1 VADQRDRQVY
11 GEEIESAKTRRR
23 PGAVLIISVLVS
35 AKPTFAMP
43 MGEAHAWIVG
53 PSPDQHRP
61 AQQEWREQAARAQSG
76 ELLVQVAA
84 PAWREHV
91 ARVFEQQFG
100 PAAVGAALQLAVDL
114 HQELGSAWR
123 RGLVLREHRVP
134 GHSLSHRDFV
144 PQDVPVP
151 NYFVVL
157 ESEDVHRHQRLAVA
171 AGVASVHDNEVP
183 IYKHPAVFIPTVSG
197 QRLNK
202 AAQPGAL
209 GRDKRIVLDV
219 LR

>member
-1 VADQRDRQVY
+1 
-11 GEEIESAKTRRR
+11 
-23 PGAVLIISVLVS
+23 
-35 AKPTFAMP
+35 M
-43 MGEAHAWIVG
+43 
-53 PSPDQHRP
+53 
-61 AQQEWREQAARAQSG
+61 AR
-76 ELLVQVAA
+76 V
-84 PAWREHV
+84 
-91 ARVFEQQFG
+91 RVFERQFG

-144 PQDVPVP
+144 LQDVPVL

-157 ESEDVHRHQRLAVA
+157 ESEDVHGHQRLAVA

-183 IYKHPAVFIPTVSG
+183 VYKHPAVFIPTVSG

-202 AAQPGAL
+202 AAQEG
-209 GRDKRIVLDV
+209 
-219 LR
+219 